1 MKIKNLLIVNLDLEN
16 DNYVGRMYWNRYHY
30 FKSRQ
35 GAKPVWDSCA
45 DSSLTVDKAIVWD
58 CKTVEECVFRTKDS
72 FIRRCLSWVSDHEGI
87 DPEPLPLTLQEIITA
102 KIDYADVGV
111 KNILSSNTVAI
122 YFIEVDTEEVLK
134 TYGWN
139 Y

>member
-1 MKIKNLLIVNLDLEN
+1 MKIKNLLIVNLEN

-35 GAKPVWDSCA
+35 GAEPVWDSCA
-45 DSSLTVDKAIVWD
+45 DSSLTVDKSIVWD
-58 CKTVEECVFRTKDS
+58 CKTVEECVSRTKDS
-72 FIRRCLSWVSDHEGI
+72 FICRCLSWVSDHEGI
-87 DPEPLPLTLQEIITA
+87 DSEPLPLTLQEIITA
-102 KIDYADVGV
+102 KIEYADVGA
-111 KNILSSNTVAI
+111 KNILSSDTVAI
-122 YFIEVDTEEVLK
+122 YFIEVDTEEVIN

>member
-1 MKIKNLLIVNLDLEN
+1 MKINNLLIVNLEN

-35 GAKPVWDSCA
+35 GAEPV
-45 DSSLTVDKAIVWD
+45 
-58 CKTVEECVFRTKDS
+58 

-87 DPEPLPLTLQEIITA
+87 DPEPLPLTLQELITA
-102 KIDYADVGV
+102 KIEYADVGV
-111 KNILSSNTVAI
+111 KNILSSDTVAI
-122 YFIEVDTEEVLK
+122 YFIEVDTEEVIK